1 MQANISRGP
10 RLPLHQTAAKL
21 SLSNLLAM
29 VVLAGHTTR
38 SYAQYAS
45 SLQGT
50 VADPTGAVIPDATVT
65 LTDKETNRTLTAQ
78 SNGSGTYTI
87 GALQP
92 SANKVTVTRTGFK
105 NKIIDNNPILTNPP
119 NSLNQTL

>member
-1 MQANISRGP
+1 MQANILRGP
-10 RLPLHQTAAKL
+10 RFPLHQTAAVHQL
-21 SLSNLLAM
+21 SLFILLAM
-29 VVLAGHTTR
+29 LVLAGLSTPSHG
-38 SYAQYAS
+38 QYAA

-50 VADPTGAVIPDATVT
+50 VADPTGAVIPDVTIT

-92 SANKVTVTRTGFK
+92 SSYKVSVT
-105 NKIIDNNPILTNPP
+105 
-119 NSLNQTL
+119 